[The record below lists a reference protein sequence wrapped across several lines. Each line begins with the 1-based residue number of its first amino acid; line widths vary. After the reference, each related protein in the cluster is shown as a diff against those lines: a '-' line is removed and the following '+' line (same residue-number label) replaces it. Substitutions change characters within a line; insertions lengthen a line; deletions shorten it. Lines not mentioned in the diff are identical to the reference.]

1 MKSIIQIVWGY
12 IVVFSASQPL
22 GALIKYIFNLS
33 THSVSFLIF
42 FIFLS
47 FYQILP
53 LEQSNCLIGFRIELR
68 NQDFHQKV

>member
-12 IVVFSASQPL
+12 IVIFSASQPIE
-22 GALIKYIFNLS
+22 ALIKYIFNLNA
-33 THSVSFLIF
+33 HFVSFLIF
-42 FIFLS
+42 ALFLS